1 MKATLTWAAC
11 AALGLS
17 MASCKG
23 KGFQS
28 DDLAAAGQV
37 SSRTYQAEVERTWQ
51 SVQSVMRDLDL
62 DVDSA
67 EHDALGG
74 ELVARRATGE
84 AVYARVRSVA
94 PSQTTV
100 EFTLDQGDPV
110 IVKMIQ
116 DRVAEKLGQ
125 ARPGG
130 PAAVSSGSMTDGTY
144 PNPLE
149 ECAAAAERALRAL
162 NLPVDARDK
171 HDIWTAF
178 RSRHLDTIPV
188 SVRLE
193 RTPQDTTKAMFSVG
207 TSESDDNR
215 LLAERLKKEFEAAL
229 GGGAPARP

>member
-1 MKATLTWAAC
+1 MRPFLMTAAC
-11 AALGLS
+11 AALALS
-17 MASCKG
+17 IVSCKSR
-23 KGFQS
+23 GFQS
-28 DDLAAAGQV
+28 EEATAASQT
-37 SSRTYQAEVERTWQ
+37 SSRTYQAEVERAWQ
-51 SVQSVMRDLDL
+51 AVQSVMRDLDL

-94 PSQTTV
+94 PSQTSV
-100 EFTLDQGDPV
+100 DFRLDEGDPA

-116 DRVAEKLGQ
+116 DRVADKLGQ
-125 ARPGG
+125 QRPGG
-130 PAAVSSGSMTDGTY
+130 AAAVSSGSMTDGTY

-149 ECAAAAERALRAL
+149 ECATAAERALRAF
-162 NLPVDARDK
+162 NLPLDAREK
-171 HDIWTAF
+171 HDIWTVI

-188 SVRLE
+188 SIRLE

-207 TSESDDNR
+207 TAESDDNR